1 MILNSVKLW
10 TISLAKRRTAPYWL
24 GFIAFIESFIFFIPA
39 DVLYI
44 PIALVRPKKA
54 YFYAFIATFF
64 SVFGGIVG
72 WCLGYFAFDAIVK
85 PLLELTD
92 QYENFQILYND
103 TTQEFLAVLL
113 TVSGLTHLPP
123 IKITTLLAG
132 VTHFN
137 LWLFILL
144 CILSRGTRF
153 YLFAWLIQRFG
164 SQATDWLSHHFKWFM
179 PLCFLLLLFIYGLY
193 ILFLKSYFSL

>member
-1 MILNSVKLW
+1 MIFNTVKLW

-44 PIALVRPKKA
+44 PIALVRPQKA

-64 SVFGGIVG
+64 SVLGGILG
-72 WCLGYFAFDAIVK
+72 WCLGYFASDVIVK
-85 PLLELTD
+85 PLLEFTN

-113 TVSGLTHLPP
+113 TVSGLAHLP
-123 IKITTLLAG
+123 LLRLPPFLQVLSILTFG
-132 VTHFN
+132 F
-137 LWLFILL
+137 LFFSVSFPVGHVFI
-144 CILSRGTRF
+144 
-153 YLFAWLIQRFG
+153 
-164 SQATDWLSHHFKWFM
+164 
-179 PLCFLLLLFIYGLY
+179 FLLGLFNVLA
-193 ILFLKSYFSL
+193 LKQLTGFPITLNG